1 MYISRTEMDEV
12 LVLII
17 QEALSLLDFASSI
30 RANRE
35 KKKKTERKNEKKIS
49 SPHAGLLIM
58 SHQ

>member
-30 RANRE
+30 RANRKEKE
-35 KKKKTERKNEKKIS
+35 KKNP
-49 SPHAGLLIM
+49 SPHAGLPIM